1 MALYRTGT
9 ASMDAQGV
17 ITGVGTKW
25 REPLSLIRTGATIVF
40 LTTPLTLAVISDI
53 VSDTEMKA
61 IQTDGAVVPDG
72 NYVILLNDSLTVDG
86 MAQDVAETLRY
97 YQSKETEIADALE
110 FFRDFDLQGLK
121 DLVARIE
128 QAAKDTEQ
136 SKIDAQA
143 AQAGA
148 EAAQQATNQIK
159 QETQTIKDSAV
170 TELTQI
176 KDQAVTDVT
185 AIKDQAVA
193 ETTSI
198 KNEALDAR
206 DAAEEA
212 QFAAEE
218 SKAGADTAKAGAET
232 ARDQAEQWAKSVNP
246 ENLLHK
252 DQNLADVIDKALA
265 RSNLDVPAKSET
277 FLIENNFS
285 EIADRAA
292 AWLNMRPIGA
302 TPLGGDPV
310 SDYDATTKRW
320 VENYV
325 SGGGGVGPT
334 MNGVQNFG
342 VGERTIWDSRAF
354 IPAWAVPADG
364 QLLNRTDWPELW
376 AHAQMH
382 TPIDD
387 AEWLST
393 PSKRGMWSSGDGS
406 TTFRAP
412 DLNGVQDGS
421 IRGLYG
427 RGDGGGFYV
436 PGTVFE
442 NGAPDAIGRI
452 NMRDLVD
459 SSGGH
464 FLNVGSVAQ
473 PGMCYPPYFGT
484 YPGVIGGFSAAPSS
498 TATTSVTVQEFA
510 LSRANAA
517 YGRSTLE
524 VRGNNFAGVWI
535 IRASG
540 GFTAANTSWS
550 VINEDEVEPPV
561 DTQVLGGTVNSL
573 YKAGG
578 VDVSAATF
586 YNTYGS
592 SGGKRVSYASI
603 EANNKKTGVSY
614 RIHFSESGQISTSSG
629 EFDCSVLIRSNN
641 NIVCGKGKA
650 FVIPA
655 SEGGDANE
663 MRMYNWG
670 ASGSI
675 PTGAYVN
682 SIWGKWYNGSYQFG
696 GIRSASTLLQ
706 RVQLNVNAGDGT
718 GASYMFNP
726 SGIAQA
732 TQWQSTS
739 DIRVKSC
746 IETIPDPLNVMKS
759 MRGYSWYYEP
769 WGIQGFGFMADEA
782 EKYFPG
788 AVTETESF
796 DVEMPDGSVVKKVKS
811 VDTYGI
817 ASALHHEAILELMK
831 QVEDLKK
838 EVAELKANK

>member
-61 IQTDGAVVPDG
+61 IQTNGAVVPDG

-128 QAAKDTEQ
+128 QAAKDTDQ
-136 SKIDAQA
+136 AKLDAQA

-159 QETQTIKDSAV
+159 HETQTIKDSAV

-218 SKAGADTAKAGAET
+218 SKSGADTAKTGAET

-277 FLIENNFS
+277 FLIANNFS

-325 SGGGGVGPT
+325 SGGGGTGPT

-342 VGERTIWDSRAF
+342 VGMPILWTSRAF
-354 IPAWAVPADG
+354 IPAWSVVADG
-364 QLLNRTDWPELW
+364 QILNRSDWPELW

-387 AEWLST
+387 ADWLADQT
-393 PSKRGMWSSGDGS
+393 KRCNYSNGDGA
-406 TTFRAP
+406 TTFRVP
-412 DLNGVQDGS
+412 DMNGVQDGS
-421 IRGLYG
+421 LWGLYG
-427 RGDGGGFYV
+427 RGDAGGSYV
-436 PGTVFE
+436 VGSVLE
-442 NGAPDAIGRI
+442 NGAPNITGRI
-452 NMRDLVD
+452 GAVGNV
-459 SSGGH
+459 SGINYPIPVAYASGA
-464 FLNVGSVAQ
+464 FGLPTNRGNPRTIGTSVANQ
-473 PGMCYPPYFGT
+473 ATTTSGAEWAD
-484 YPGVIGGFSAAPSS
+484 FSAANSHS
-498 TATTSVTVQEFA
+498 
-510 LSRANAA
+510 A
-517 YGRSTLE
+517 YGRASE
-524 VRGNNFAGVWI
+524 VRPNSFVGVWI

-540 GFTAANTSWS
+540 GFSAANTSWS
-550 VINEDEVEPPV
+550 VINSDENTPPV
-561 DTQVLGGTVNSL
+561 
-573 YKAGG
+573 
-578 VDVSAATF
+578 
-586 YNTYGS
+586 
-592 SGGKRVSYASI
+592 
-603 EANNKKTGVSY
+603 
-614 RIHFSESGQISTSSG
+614 
-629 EFDCSVLIRSNN
+629 
-641 NIVCGKGKA
+641 
-650 FVIPA
+650 
-655 SEGGDANE
+655 
-663 MRMYNWG
+663 
-670 ASGSI
+670 
-675 PTGAYVN
+675 
-682 SIWGKWYNGSYQFG
+682 
-696 GIRSASTLLQ
+696 
-706 RVQLNVNAGDGT
+706 
-718 GASYMFNP
+718 
-726 SGIAQA
+726 
-732 TQWQSTS
+732 
-739 DIRVKSC
+739 
-746 IETIPDPLNVMKS
+746 
-759 MRGYSWYYEP
+759 
-769 WGIQGFGFMADEA
+769 
-782 EKYFPG
+782 G
-788 AVTETESF
+788 AVTNGGFVRSSYKIGG
-796 DVEMPDGSVVKKVKS
+796 V
-811 VDTYGI
+811 
-817 ASALHHEAILELMK
+817 
-831 QVEDLKK
+831 
-838 EVAELKANK
+838 EVARGSMYVTQSLFSSGFRDCNVMIEAWSTDTSASWSFNHGGFITPNTPTGQFITQSEIGRSGGLLANGERFIAVTLRDQNPANADAVGKTWIMSLNGTSGLQFIARNRAQSNVGQLVINMPYSSGTLALQGTSGLEYKRDIKDADLSEAVNRIDALRMVNFVYKDDEKNRERFGIIAEEAELVAPQYIKHNREPVSDIMDEYGNKIGEETRDRPSIDNNPIVMDLIGAVKFLKSEVDALRGEIKMLKGE

>member
-61 IQTDGAVVPDG
+61 IQTNGAVVPDG

-128 QAAKDTEQ
+128 QAAKDTDQ
-136 SKIDAQA
+136 AKLDAQA

-185 AIKDQAVA
+185 AIKEQAVA

-198 KNEALDAR
+198 KNEAIDAR

-218 SKAGADTAKAGAET
+218 SKAGAETAKAGAET

-277 FLIENNFS
+277 FLIANNFS

-310 SDYDATTKRW
+310 NDYDATTKRW

-342 VGERTIWDSRAF
+342 IGERTLWDSRAF

-364 QLLNRTDWPELW
+364 QLLNRDDWPELW
-376 AHAQMH
+376 SHAQMH

-387 AEWLST
+387 ADWLS
-393 PSKRGMWSSGDGS
+393 SASNRGKWSNGDGS

-427 RGDGGGFYV
+427 RGDGGGFYI
-436 PGTVFE
+436 PGSVFE
-442 NGAPDAIGRI
+442 NGAPNVTGTFRAGRSG
-452 NMRDLVD
+452 LV
-459 SSGGH
+459 SGA
-464 FLNVGSVAQ
+464 F
-473 PGMCYPPYFGT
+473 
-484 YPGVIGGFSAAPSS
+484 
-498 TATTSVTVQEFA
+498 TTSGAGGNTSELGQGSEINFVFSLA
-510 LSRANAA
+510 AGNAA
-517 YGRSTLE
+517 YGRSPLE
-524 VRGNNFAGVWI
+524 VRGNNFAAVWI

-550 VINEDEVEPPV
+550 VINSDENTPPV
-561 DTQVLGGTVNSL
+561 
-573 YKAGG
+573 
-578 VDVSAATF
+578 
-586 YNTYGS
+586 
-592 SGGKRVSYASI
+592 
-603 EANNKKTGVSY
+603 
-614 RIHFSESGQISTSSG
+614 
-629 EFDCSVLIRSNN
+629 
-641 NIVCGKGKA
+641 
-650 FVIPA
+650 
-655 SEGGDANE
+655 
-663 MRMYNWG
+663 
-670 ASGSI
+670 
-675 PTGAYVN
+675 
-682 SIWGKWYNGSYQFG
+682 
-696 GIRSASTLLQ
+696 
-706 RVQLNVNAGDGT
+706 
-718 GASYMFNP
+718 
-726 SGIAQA
+726 
-732 TQWQSTS
+732 
-739 DIRVKSC
+739 
-746 IETIPDPLNVMKS
+746 
-759 MRGYSWYYEP
+759 
-769 WGIQGFGFMADEA
+769 
-782 EKYFPG
+782 G
-788 AVTETESF
+788 AVTNGGFVRSSYKIGG
-796 DVEMPDGSVVKKVKS
+796 V
-811 VDTYGI
+811 
-817 ASALHHEAILELMK
+817 
-831 QVEDLKK
+831 
-838 EVAELKANK
+838 EVARGSMYVTQSLFSSGFRDCNVMIEAWSTDTSASWSFNHDGFITPDTPTGQFITQAEIGRSGGLLANGERFIAVTLRDQNPANADAVGKTWIMSLNGTSGLQFIARNRAQSNVGQLVINMPYSSGTLALQGTSGMEYKRDIKDADLSEAVKRIDALRMVNFVYKDDEKNRERFGIIAEEAELVAPQYIKHNREPVADIMDEYGNKIGEETRDRPSIDNNPIVMDLIGAVKFLKSEVDALRGEIKMLKGE

>member
-61 IQTDGAVVPDG
+61 IQTNGSVVPDG

-128 QAAKDTEQ
+128 QAAKDTDQ
-136 SKIDAQA
+136 AKLDAQA

-170 TELTQI
+170 TELTQIKDQAVTDVTAI

-246 ENLLHK
+246 ENLLQK

-265 RSNLDVPAKSET
+265 RSNLDVPAKSEA
-277 FLIENNFS
+277 FLIANNFS
-285 EIADRAA
+285 DIADRAA

-310 SDYDATTKRW
+310 NDYDATTKRW

-342 VGERTIWDSRAF
+342 VGLPTLWTSRAF

-376 AHAQMH
+376 AHAQIH

-387 AEWLST
+387 ADWLADKFKRAAYST
-393 PSKRGMWSSGDGS
+393 GDGS
-406 TTFRAP
+406 TTFRVP
-412 DLNGVQDGS
+412 DLNGVQNGS
-421 IRGLYG
+421 LVGLYG
-427 RGDGGGFYV
+427 RGDAGGGYV
-436 PGTVFE
+436 TQTALE
-442 NGAPDAIGRI
+442 NGAPNITG
-452 NMRDLVD
+452 
-459 SSGGH
+459 
-464 FLNVGSVAQ
+464 
-473 PGMCYPPYFGT
+473 
-484 YPGVIGGFSAAPSS
+484 S
-498 TATTSVTVQEFA
+498 TATSIITGYNQSSPERGTGLVVPKEVIASSLKWGTAGSSGKTVTYFSEISFNA
-510 LSRANAA
+510 SRSNAA
-517 YGRSTLE
+517 YGRASD
-524 VRGNNFAGVWI
+524 VRPNSFVGVWI

-550 VINEDEVEPPV
+550 VINGDENTPPV
-561 DTQVLGGTVNSL
+561 
-573 YKAGG
+573 
-578 VDVSAATF
+578 
-586 YNTYGS
+586 
-592 SGGKRVSYASI
+592 
-603 EANNKKTGVSY
+603 
-614 RIHFSESGQISTSSG
+614 
-629 EFDCSVLIRSNN
+629 
-641 NIVCGKGKA
+641 
-650 FVIPA
+650 
-655 SEGGDANE
+655 
-663 MRMYNWG
+663 
-670 ASGSI
+670 
-675 PTGAYVN
+675 
-682 SIWGKWYNGSYQFG
+682 
-696 GIRSASTLLQ
+696 
-706 RVQLNVNAGDGT
+706 
-718 GASYMFNP
+718 
-726 SGIAQA
+726 
-732 TQWQSTS
+732 
-739 DIRVKSC
+739 
-746 IETIPDPLNVMKS
+746 
-759 MRGYSWYYEP
+759 
-769 WGIQGFGFMADEA
+769 
-782 EKYFPG
+782 G
-788 AVTETESF
+788 AVTNGGFVRSSYKIGG
-796 DVEMPDGSVVKKVKS
+796 V
-811 VDTYGI
+811 
-817 ASALHHEAILELMK
+817 
-831 QVEDLKK
+831 
-838 EVAELKANK
+838 EVARGSMYVTQSLFSSGFRDCNVMIEAWSTDTSASWSFNHAGFITPGTPSGQFITQAEIGRSGGLLANGDRFIAVTLRDQNTENADAVGKTWIMSLNGTSGLQFIARNRAQSTVGQLVINMPYSSGTLALQGTSGLEYKRNIKDADISEAVNRIDALRMVNFVYKDDEQNRERFGIIAEEAELVAPQYIKHNREPVADIIDEYGNKIGEETRDRPSIDNNPIVMDLIGAVKFLKSEVDALRGEIKMLKGE

>member
-61 IQTDGAVVPDG
+61 IQTNGAVVPDG

-128 QAAKDTEQ
+128 QAAKDTDQ
-136 SKIDAQA
+136 AKLDAQA

-159 QETQTIKDSAV
+159 QETQSIKDSAV

-185 AIKDQAVA
+185 AIKDQAVS

-218 SKAGADTAKAGAET
+218 SKSGADTAKAGAET
-232 ARDQAEQWAKSVNP
+232 ARDQAEQWAKSVNL

-310 SDYDATTKRW
+310 NDYDATTKRW

-342 VGERTIWDSRAF
+342 IGERTLWDSRAF

-387 AEWLST
+387 ADWLADQT
-393 PSKRGMWSSGDGS
+393 KRCNYSNGDGA
-406 TTFRAP
+406 TTFRVP
-412 DLNGVQDGS
+412 DMNGVQDGS
-421 IRGLYG
+421 LWGLYG
-427 RGDGGGFYV
+427 RGDAGGRYIAGSV
-436 PGTVFE
+436 LE
-442 NGAPDAIGRI
+442 NGAPDI
-452 NMRDLVD
+452 V
-459 SSGGH
+459 
-464 FLNVGSVAQ
+464 
-473 PGMCYPPYFGT
+473 
-484 YPGVIGGFSAAPSS
+484 GVIGQIGSVPNLNYPLPIVTTQGAFKQPSGRGNPRS
-498 TATTSVTVQEFA
+498 IGTATSAQQATTLGSETVEFKA
-510 LSRANAA
+510 SFSNAA
-517 YGRSTLE
+517 YGRASE
-524 VRGNNFAGVWI
+524 VRPNSFVGVWI

-550 VINEDEVEPPV
+550 VINGDENTPPV
-561 DTQVLGGTVNSL
+561 GDVTNGGFVRSS
-573 YKAGG
+573 YKIGG
-578 VDVSAATF
+578 VEVARGSMYVTQSLF
-586 YNTYGS
+586 S
-592 SGGKRVSYASI
+592 SGFRDCNVMI
-603 EANNKKTGVSY
+603 EAWSTDTSASWSFNHGGFITPDTPTGQFITQAEIGRSGGLLANGDRFIAVTLRDQNPANADAVGKTWIMSLNGT
-614 RIHFSESGQISTSSG
+614 SGLQFIARNRAQSNVGQLVIKMPYSSG
-629 EFDCSVLIRSNN
+629 TLALQGTSGLEYKRDIKEADLSEAVNRIDALRMVN
-641 NIVCGKGKA
+641 
-650 FVIPA
+650 FVYKDD
-655 SEGGDANE
+655 EKNRE
-663 MRMYNWG
+663 R
-670 ASGSI
+670 
-675 PTGAYVN
+675 
-682 SIWGKWYNGSYQFG
+682 FG
-696 GIRSASTLLQ
+696 I
-706 RVQLNVNAGDGT
+706 
-718 GASYMFNP
+718 
-726 SGIAQA
+726 IA
-732 TQWQSTS
+732 
-739 DIRVKSC
+739 
-746 IETIPDPLNVMKS
+746 E
-759 MRGYSWYYEP
+759 
-769 WGIQGFGFMADEA
+769 EA
-782 EKYFPG
+782 ELVAPQYIKHNR
-788 AVTETESF
+788 ETVADIMDEYGNKIGEETRDRPSI
-796 DVEMPDGSVVKKVKS
+796 DNNPIVMDLLGYVKDLK
-811 VDTYGI
+811 
-817 ASALHHEAILELMK
+817 L
-831 QVEDLKK
+831 QVYELKK
-838 EVAELKANK
+838 EIAELKANK

>member
-17 ITGVGTKW
+17 ISGVGTKW

-40 LTTPLTLAVISDI
+40 LTDPLNLAVISDI

-61 IQTDGAVVPDG
+61 IQTNDAVIPEG
-72 NYVILLNDSLTVDG
+72 TNYVILLNDSLTVDG

-128 QAAKDTEQ
+128 QAAKDTDQ
-136 SKIDAQA
+136 AKLDAQA

-218 SKAGADTAKAGAET
+218 SKSGADTAKAGAET
-232 ARDQAEQWAKSVNP
+232 ARDQAEQWAKSVSP

-277 FLIENNFS
+277 FLIANNFS

-325 SGGGGVGPT
+325 SGVGGVGPT

-342 VGERTIWDSRAF
+342 IGEKILWDSRAF
-354 IPAWAVPADG
+354 IPAWAVPLDG

-387 AEWLST
+387 ADWLS
-393 PSKRGMWSSGDGS
+393 SASNRGKWSNGDGS

-412 DLNGVQDGS
+412 DLNGVQSGS
-421 IRGLYG
+421 IPGLFG
-427 RGDGGGFYV
+427 RGDQGGLLPTGNVYESAA
-436 PGTVFE
+436 PEITGTF
-442 NGAPDAIGRI
+442 G
-452 NMRDLVD
+452 
-459 SSGGH
+459 
-464 FLNVGSVAQ
+464 NVGSVTNLNFPINFSNHTGAFTAETKV
-473 PGMCYPPYFGT
+473 GAYSIGT
-484 YPGVIGGFSAAPSS
+484 PSS
-498 TATTSVTVQEFA
+498 QQQSIPSVPPVLRF
-510 LSRANAA
+510 RASNSNPV
-517 YGRSTLE
+517 YGRSANQ
-524 VRGNNFAGVWI
+524 VWPNSFVGVWI

-550 VINEDEVEPPV
+550 VINGDENTPPV
-561 DTQVLGGTVNSL
+561 
-573 YKAGG
+573 
-578 VDVSAATF
+578 
-586 YNTYGS
+586 
-592 SGGKRVSYASI
+592 
-603 EANNKKTGVSY
+603 
-614 RIHFSESGQISTSSG
+614 
-629 EFDCSVLIRSNN
+629 
-641 NIVCGKGKA
+641 
-650 FVIPA
+650 
-655 SEGGDANE
+655 
-663 MRMYNWG
+663 
-670 ASGSI
+670 
-675 PTGAYVN
+675 
-682 SIWGKWYNGSYQFG
+682 
-696 GIRSASTLLQ
+696 
-706 RVQLNVNAGDGT
+706 
-718 GASYMFNP
+718 
-726 SGIAQA
+726 
-732 TQWQSTS
+732 
-739 DIRVKSC
+739 
-746 IETIPDPLNVMKS
+746 
-759 MRGYSWYYEP
+759 
-769 WGIQGFGFMADEA
+769 
-782 EKYFPG
+782 G
-788 AVTETESF
+788 AVTNGGFVRSSYKIGGVEVARGSMYVTQSLFSSGFRDCNVMIEAWSTDTSASWSF
-796 DVEMPDGSVVKKVKS
+796 NHGGFITPDTPTGQFITQAEIGRSGGLLANGDRFIAVTLRDQNPANADAVGKTWIMSLNGTSGLQFIARNRAQSNVGQLVINMPYSSGTLALQGTSGLEYKRDIKDADLSEAVNRIDALRMVNFVYKDDEKNRERF
-811 VDTYGI
+811 GI
-817 ASALHHEAILELMK
+817 IAEEAELVAPQYIK
-831 QVEDLKK
+831 HNREPVEDIMDEYGNKIGEETRDRPSIDNNPIVMDLLGYVKDLKLQVDELKK
-838 EVAELKANK
+838 EIAELKASK

>member
-176 KDQAVTDVT
+176 KDQAVIDVT

-310 SDYDATTKRW
+310 NDYDATTKRW

-342 VGERTIWDSRAF
+342 IGERTLWDSRAF
-354 IPAWAVPADG
+354 IPAWAVPLDG

-393 PSKRGMWSSGDGS
+393 PSKRGMWSNGDGS

-412 DLNGVQDGS
+412 DLNGVQNGS
-421 IRGLYG
+421 IPGLFG
-427 RGDGGGFYV
+427 RGDHGGLLPAG
-436 PGTVFE
+436 
-442 NGAPDAIGRI
+442 
-452 NMRDLVD
+452 
-459 SSGGH
+459 
-464 FLNVGSVAQ
+464 NV
-473 PGMCYPPYFGT
+473 YE
-484 YPGVIGGFSAAPSS
+484 SAAPNITGS
-498 TATTSVTVQEFA
+498 TATSSITGYNQSAPERGTGLVVPKAVQASSLKWGLAGSAGPTVTYFSE
-510 LSRANAA
+510 LSFDASLSNPV
-517 YGRSTLE
+517 YGRSANQ
-524 VRGNNFAGVWI
+524 VWPNSFVGVWI

-550 VINEDEVEPPV
+550 VVNGDDNTPPV
-561 DTQVLGGTVNSL
+561 GAVTSGGFVRSSYNI
-573 YKAGG
+573 GG
-578 VDVSAATF
+578 VEVARGSMYVTQSLF
-586 YNTYGS
+586 S
-592 SGGKRVSYASI
+592 SGFRDCNVMI
-603 EANNKKTGVSY
+603 EAWSTDTSASWAFNHGGFITPNTP
-614 RIHFSESGQISTSSG
+614 SGQFITQAEIGRSGGLLANGERFIAVTLRDQNTANADAVGKTWIMSLNGTSGLQFIARNRAQSNVGQLVINMPYSSG
-629 EFDCSVLIRSNN
+629 
-641 NIVCGKGKA
+641 
-650 FVIPA
+650 
-655 SEGGDANE
+655 
-663 MRMYNWG
+663 
-670 ASGSI
+670 
-675 PTGAYVN
+675 
-682 SIWGKWYNGSYQFG
+682 
-696 GIRSASTLLQ
+696 TLALQ
-706 RVQLNVNAGDGT
+706 GT
-718 GASYMFNP
+718 
-726 SGIAQA
+726 SGIAYKR
-732 TQWQSTS
+732 
-739 DIRVKSC
+739 DIKDADLGEAVNRIDALRMVNYVYKDD
-746 IETIPDPLNVMKS
+746 EQE
-759 MRGYSWYYEP
+759 RQRF
-769 WGIQGFGFMADEA
+769 GIIAEEA
-782 EKYFPG
+782 ELVAPQYIKHNREEIADIIDDDGNKIG
-788 AVTETESF
+788 AETR
-796 DVEMPDGSVVKKVKS
+796 DRPS
-811 VDTYGI
+811 VDTNPIVMDLLGYVKHLKDEI
-817 ASALHHEAILELMK
+817 EALKDEI
-831 QVEDLKK
+831 
-838 EVAELKANK
+838 AELKANK

>member
-61 IQTDGAVVPDG
+61 IQTNGAVVPDG

-128 QAAKDTEQ
+128 QAAKDTDQ
-136 SKIDAQA
+136 AKLDAQA

-148 EAAQQATNQIK
+148 EDAQQATNQIK

-277 FLIENNFS
+277 FLIANNFS

-310 SDYDATTKRW
+310 NDYDATTKRW

-325 SGGGGVGPT
+325 SGCGGVGPT

-342 VGERTIWDSRAF
+342 IGEKILWDSRAF
-354 IPAWAVPADG
+354 IPAWAVPLDG

-387 AEWLST
+387 EDWLS
-393 PSKRGMWSSGDGS
+393 SASNRGKWSNGDGS

-427 RGDGGGFYV
+427 RGDGGGYYA
-436 PGTVFE
+436 PGFVFE
-442 NGAPDAIGRI
+442 NASPNITGSTNVSILSGQGAEISYGGGCVIPGVLKNLGGKIP
-452 NMRDLVD
+452 
-459 SSGGH
+459 SSGGY
-464 FLNVGSVAQ
+464 G
-473 PGMCYPPYFGT
+473 YT
-484 YPGVIGGFSAAPSS
+484 YL
-498 TATTSVTVQEFA
+498 TAVSIDA
-510 LSRANAA
+510 SLSNDA
-517 YGRSTLE
+517 YGRSNTEE
-524 VRGNNFAGVWI
+524 VRPNTFAGVWI

-550 VINEDEVEPPV
+550 VINSDENTPPV
-561 DTQVLGGTVNSL
+561 GAVTNGGFVRSS
-573 YKAGG
+573 YKIGG
-578 VDVSAATF
+578 VEV
-586 YNTYGS
+586 
-592 SGGKRVSYASI
+592 
-603 EANNKKTGVSY
+603 
-614 RIHFSESGQISTSSG
+614 
-629 EFDCSVLIRSNN
+629 
-641 NIVCGKGKA
+641 
-650 FVIPA
+650 
-655 SEGGDANE
+655 
-663 MRMYNWG
+663 
-670 ASGSI
+670 ASGSMYVTQSLFSSGFRDCNVMI
-675 PTGAYVN
+675 EAWSTDTSASWSFNHGGFITPNTPTGQFITKAEIGRSGGLLANGERFIAVTLRDQNPENADAVGKTWIMSLNGTSGLQFIARNRAQSNVGQLVINMPYSSGTLALQGTSGLEYKRDIKDADLSEAVN
-682 SIWGKWYNGSYQFG
+682 RIDALRMVNFVYKDDEKNRERFG
-696 GIRSASTLLQ
+696 I
-706 RVQLNVNAGDGT
+706 
-718 GASYMFNP
+718 
-726 SGIAQA
+726 IA
-732 TQWQSTS
+732 
-739 DIRVKSC
+739 
-746 IETIPDPLNVMKS
+746 E
-759 MRGYSWYYEP
+759 
-769 WGIQGFGFMADEA
+769 EA
-782 EKYFPG
+782 ELVAPQYIKHNREPVADIMDEYG
-788 AVTETESF
+788 NKIGEETRDRPSI
-796 DVEMPDGSVVKKVKS
+796 DNNPIVMDLIGSVKFLKS
-811 VDTYGI
+811 EID
-817 ASALHHEAILELMK
+817 ALRGEI
-831 QVEDLKK
+831 
-838 EVAELKANK
+838 AELKASK